1 MSITKHE
8 LMSRLKQYALQ
19 YARLVLSLP
28 YNIVNKNY
36 ADQGIRSATSSA
48 ANYRAAC
55 RAKSHPDFI
64 NKLKIVEEE
73 LDESIF
79 FLEMIV
85 ELNPHFGTT
94 SNVLHKEA
102 NELLAIIVASL
113 KTLRGLNRKS

>member
-1 MSITKHE
+1 MTKE
-8 LMSRLKQYALQ
+8 ILMHRLKQYALG
-19 YARLVLSLP
+19 YARLVLRLP

-36 ADQGIRSATSSA
+36 ADQGNRSASSST

-55 RAKSHPDFI
+55 RAKSHADFI

-85 ELNPHFGTT
+85 ELNPSFGE
-94 SNVLHKEA
+94 SINLLHKEGD
-102 NELLAIIVASL
+102 ELLAIIVASL
-113 KTLRGLNRKS
+113 KTLHNKKL